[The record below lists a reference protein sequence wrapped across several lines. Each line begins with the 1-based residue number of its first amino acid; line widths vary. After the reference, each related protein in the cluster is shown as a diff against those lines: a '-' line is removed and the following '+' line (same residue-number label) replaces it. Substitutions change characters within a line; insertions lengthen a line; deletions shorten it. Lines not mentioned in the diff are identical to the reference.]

1 MNNQRNTPASTER
14 RGAGA
19 SPVMVGGTPGGRAPV
34 ARGSGVVGAAER
46 RAMDG
51 SACVAS
57 VVKETER
64 PPSSTAT
71 NSSAFWNRCSGT
83 FAIIFLMIS
92 NSVRLS
98 WVSMGGVGISSMMC
112 L

>member
-1 MNNQRNTPASTER
+1 MSSHRNNADRTER
-14 RGAGA
+14 RGA
-19 SPVMVGGTPGGRAPV
+19 SPDARAAV
-34 ARGSGVVGAAER
+34 ARGMGVVGAAGR
-46 RAMDG
+46 RAPIEG
-51 SACVAS
+51 NACVAS

-64 PPSSTAT
+64 PPSRTAT
-71 NSSAFWNRCSGT
+71 NSSADWKRWSGS

-98 WVSMGGVGISSMMC
+98 WLSIGGVGISSMMC